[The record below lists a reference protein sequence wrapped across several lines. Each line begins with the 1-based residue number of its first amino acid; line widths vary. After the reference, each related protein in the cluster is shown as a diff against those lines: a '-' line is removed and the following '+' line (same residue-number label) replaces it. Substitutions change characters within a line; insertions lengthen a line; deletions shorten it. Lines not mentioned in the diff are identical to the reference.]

1 MKTIRGK
8 ISFTIIAI
16 SIATAFFVGLISFI
30 FAKKQL
36 ENETREVHIKAVA
49 YNSALF
55 EKQIGQVKVLANVLE
70 AELDNS
76 FSNFASRGDISK
88 EKELLLKQMEATAK
102 TVRPFSLWVVFNTK
116 HFPGKHVVSI
126 RDVSGNGN
134 YQAEPEYDVWE
145 YVDTT
150 GSNMDWWIKAIQ
162 QGEHWSNPY
171 YWAPW
176 DKTIISHSKAI
187 FREGKLIAV
196 VGSDFEF
203 DELESYFTTQ
213 EIENDGYLWLTNKEG
228 YTIIHPSH
236 KGEYLTEHFHNQ
248 GLKELFNS
256 TATNSKFFVY
266 NFDGIKKVA
275 AAQELSNG
283 WTLAISTPYSKIFMG
298 TYKLILLIGLTLIG
312 SFLIA
317 ILIGIKVSQQLTRPI
332 QSFVE
337 RFVKAAEGDLSV
349 RVEEKS
355 NDEIYLLEHNFNLF
369 MSKTEAMVTELVE
382 MHKSLSI
389 EKKRA
394 EESDKLKTAFLA
406 NMSHEIRTPLNAI
419 LGFTSLLKNNN
430 HLTPE
435 TQDYTE
441 LIISNGYTLLNFI
454 EKIIEISEL
463 ESGVKKVSIERILVS
478 DILSSIYKEYQ
489 LNVFKLHERNIAFEL
504 NIPERIKG
512 LYLLSDKH
520 CIQKIISHLLD
531 NAVKFTTEGR
541 IELGAAIDPK
551 DNITFYVRDTGIG
564 IKTEDSKT
572 IFESFYKPT
581 NNQSQYFSGAGLGL
595 AIAKRI
601 ANRLDAMLWFESE
614 YGKGTTFYLS
624 TSKGIKGKDDDFA
637 VDSSRKTDE
646 QDYSWSKFTIVV
658 AEDLYANFL
667 LIKSLLAHTGI
678 NILWTKNGQETI
690 DLARNKHIDL
700 ILMDLRMPQV
710 DGLTATRQ
718 IREFKPLVPII
729 AQTAFATPEDKQ
741 QCIDAGCD
749 DIVTKP
755 IFKHELF
762 MAMKRFLR

>member
-70 AELDNS
+70 AELENS
-76 FSNFASRGDISK
+76 FSSFASRGDISK

-145 YVDTT
+145 YVDSTA
-150 GSNMDWWIKAIQ
+150 NMDWWIKAIQ
-162 QGEHWSNPY
+162 QGEYWSDPY
-171 YWAPW
+171 YWEPW
-176 DKTIISHSKAI
+176 GKTIISYSKAI

-196 VGSDFEF
+196 IGSDFEF
-203 DELESYFTTQ
+203 DGLEQYFTTQ
-213 EIENDGYLWLTNKEG
+213 EIENEGYLWLTNKEG
-228 YTIIHPSH
+228 YAIIHPMH
-236 KGEYLTEHFHNQ
+236 KGKYLSDFFYNE
-248 GLKELFNS
+248 GLKELYDN
-256 TATNSKFFVY
+256 TTTKSKFFVY
-266 NFDGIKKVA
+266 KLDGVKKVA

-298 TYKLILLIGLTLIG
+298 SYKLILFIGLTLVV
-312 SFLIA
+312 SFILA
-317 ILIGIKVSQQLTRPI
+317 ILIGIRVSHQLTRPI
-332 QSFVE
+332 QTFVE
-337 RFVKAAEGDLSV
+337 RFVKAAKGDLSV

-355 NDEIYLLEHNFNLF
+355 NDEVYLLEHHFNLF
-369 MSKTEAMVTELVE
+369 MSKTESMVKELVE

-406 NMSHEIRTPLNAI
+406 NISHEIRTPLNAI

-430 HLTPE
+430 HLSPE

-441 LIISNGYTLLNFI
+441 LIISNGYSLLNFI

-478 DILSSIYKEYQ
+478 DILSSLYKEYE
-489 LNVFKLHERNIAFEL
+489 LNVFKHQEKNITFDL
-504 NIPERIKG
+504 NIPERIKN
-512 LYLLSDKH
+512 LYILSDKH
-520 CIQKIISHLLD
+520 YIQKIISHLLD
-531 NAVKFTTEGR
+531 NAVKFTIEGR
-541 IELGAAIDPK
+541 IELGAVIDPK
-551 DNITFYVRDTGIG
+551 DNITFYVKDTGIG
-564 IKTEDSKT
+564 IKPDDSKT

-595 AIAKRI
+595 AIARRMAEK
-601 ANRLDAMLWFESE
+601 LDAMLWFESE
-614 YGKGTTFYLS
+614 FGKGTTFYLS
-624 TSKGIKGKDDDFA
+624 TSKGIKVKDDD
-637 VDSSRKTDE
+637 VIIESTNKPDQ
-646 QDYSWSKFTIVV
+646 QDYSWGKFTIVV

-667 LIKSLLAHTGI
+667 LIKSLLTPTGI

-690 DLARNKHIDL
+690 DLVRNKHIDL

-729 AQTAFATPEDKQ
+729 AQTAFVTPEDKQ

-762 MAMKRFLR
+762 MALKRFLR